1 MKNKKPYVIIV
12 EDYELLRE
20 QLTDF
25 LQENNFDVL
34 AVDGGDQLNDA
45 LKLKLPDVLILDL
58 NLPGEDGLSIAKRVR
73 SLQPSIGIVMMTA
86 RITGADKVIG
96 YEAGADVYITKP
108 AKPEELL
115 AAMSNL
121 LIRLKPVAKKSK
133 VWQLLLKENLLKN
146 PSGLS
151 VELSTKELI
160 ILESLVLS
168 PDRKIR
174 TDALFAKLEK
184 TEGEFSKNQL
194 EALISRLR
202 KKISEVGDSRDVI
215 KSVWGYGYQLNI
227 DCIAE

>member
-1 MKNKKPYVIIV
+1 M
-12 EDYELLRE
+12 
-20 QLTDF
+20 
-25 LQENNFDVL
+25 
-34 AVDGGDQLNDA
+34 
-45 LKLKLPDVLILDL
+45 
-58 NLPGEDGLSIAKRVR
+58 
-73 SLQPSIGIVMMTA
+73 
-86 RITGADKVIG
+86 
-96 YEAGADVYITKP
+96 
-108 AKPEELL
+108 
-115 AAMSNL
+115 
-121 LIRLKPVAKKSK
+121 
-133 VWQLLLKENLLKN
+133 
-146 PSGLS
+146 
-151 VELSTKELI
+151 ELSTKELI